1 MGNVTKTPQTNRR
14 YRAITL
20 GTVLAMQSREPF
32 AEDYVKA
39 SAGLRRQN
47 GANMI
52 SPEHDEQTVEKI
64 TRRYVNLAVKDPVTR
79 VLEKYTRR
87 LEAIKRFTDRV
98 VRNGWVDEAEIETLR
113 AVGVGEAEI
122 KGLIEQ
128 YAKLG

>member
-1 MGNVTKTPQTNRR
+1 
-14 YRAITL
+14 
-20 GTVLAMQSREPF
+20 
-32 AEDYVKA
+32 
-39 SAGLRRQN
+39 
-47 GANMI
+47 MI

-113 AVGVGEAEI
+113 AVGVGEEEI

-128 YAKLG
+128 YSKLG